1 MKRVATALLLLG
13 AWVSAPALAA
23 DEPEVYSA
31 STTGEITVDVEG
43 RVTALVLDHKELGAD
58 VMRAFEDK
66 VRGWQFEPVL
76 RDGAPVPAKARMTL
90 ELLLVR
96 QVGVENLGIA
106 FEDVQFFDPVERK
119 VAEGVSASLAPPRYP
134 EESLR
139 SGIGARVSLVLKLDA
154 DGRVIDVAAQEVNLL
169 GEESGHQ
176 RDRHAREF
184 TRAAV
189 RAASNGSNPRASKPA
204 TNPDSTSP
212 EPAVA
217 SHGAA
222 RSRCEELTAHR
233 PDGVAITVSAPLNS
247 TTQPARAAA
256 ARHAPTFENAAPA
269 TGTAASAA
277 AISANSRANSPECG
291 DRMHAGCSSANS
303 DGSRAINVSASAS
316 STVGRGFA
324 PAPADSTTRTMSA
337 DRASNPNPGPRHS
350 ALIR

>member
-189 RAASNGSNPRASKPA
+189 RAASEWRIPGVEGGLVVVPAMFVPQYMDGKRWVRTHGVVVDVPAWVVAERASRKALALGSGGAKPSDQWKLV
-204 TNPDSTSP
+204 T
-212 EPAVA
+212 
-217 SHGAA
+217 
-222 RSRCEELTAHR
+222 
-233 PDGVAITVSAPLNS
+233 PL
-247 TTQPARAAA
+247 
-256 ARHAPTFENAAPA
+256 E
-269 TGTAASAA
+269 G
-277 AISANSRANSPECG
+277 
-291 DRMHAGCSSANS
+291 
-303 DGSRAINVSASAS
+303 
-316 STVGRGFA
+316 
-324 PAPADSTTRTMSA
+324 
-337 DRASNPNPGPRHS
+337 
-350 ALIR
+350 